1 MVSRDENTNKLV
13 GAQFPSIS
21 RGAARTAQ
29 PRRTS
34 VPTVNT
40 ADAIF
45 EQI

>member
-13 GAQFPSIS
+13 GAQFPSIT

-29 PRRTS
+29 RRTTS
-34 VPTVNT
+34 VRTANT